1 MTEEN
6 RNLDHLIFTAQDVE
20 KYLDTDFPVQVDV
33 QREVTSTNT
42 ILKSLAEQGMP
53 EGFVLIAQAQTAGRG
68 RLGRSFHSPI
78 GTGLYFSV
86 LLRPDCSAERS
97 LFITTAAAV
106 AVCKAIEK
114 LTDKKPLIKW
124 VNDLYFNEKK
134 ICGILTEA
142 SVNYET
148 KGLNWAV
155 LGIGINLAEPEGGFP
170 EDIRT
175 IAGSLFCEKCPAD
188 MAARLAAEVL
198 NQFFRL
204 YKDMETGAFIDE
216 YRSRSFLTGREIV
229 FSRGN
234 ETFSGIVTGISEE
247 AHLLVRL
254 SSGEEQAFSAG
265 EVQIHKGFQKQ

>member
-1 MTEEN
+1 MTEQNKNIEKLIYTAEDVKRYLAEN
-6 RNLDHLIFTAQDVE
+6 LPVE
-20 KYLDTDFPVQVDV
+20 VDV

-42 ILKSLAEQGMP
+42 ILKSLAEQGVP
-53 EGFVLIAQAQTAGRG
+53 EGFVLIAQAQTAGKG

-78 GTGLYFSV
+78 GTGLYFSI
-86 LLRPDCSAERS
+86 LLRPTCSAERS

-106 AVCKAIEK
+106 AVCQAMES

-124 VNDLYFNEKK
+124 VNDIYLDEKK

-142 SVNYET
+142 SINYET

-170 EDIRT
+170 EDIRN
-175 IAGSLFCEKCPAD
+175 IAGSLFSAPCPKD
-188 MAARLAAEVL
+188 VAAQLAAEVI
-198 NQFFRL
+198 NRFFAL
-204 YKDMETGAFIDE
+204 YKDVESGAFIDE
-216 YRSRSFLTGREIV
+216 YRGRSFLTGREIV

-234 ETFSGIVTGISEE
+234 ETFNGVVTGISDE

-254 SSGEEQAFSAG
+254 DSGEEQAFSAG
-265 EVQIHKGFQKQ
+265 EVQIHKGFQKL

>member
-6 RNLDHLIFTAQDVE
+6 RNLENLIFTAQDVE

-78 GTGLYFSV
+78 GTGLYFSI

-97 LFITTAAAV
+97 LFITTSAAV

-114 LTDKKPLIKW
+114 LTDQKPLIKW
-124 VNDLYFNEKK
+124 VNDLYLHEKK

-170 EDIRT
+170 EDIRS
-175 IAGSLFCEKCPAD
+175 IAGSLFREKCPAD
-188 MAARLAAEVL
+188 MAAHLAAEVL

-234 ETFSGIVTGISEE
+234 ETFSGVVTGISEE